1 MKARVRKRAFFII
14 YFCLLQACMGVRIG
28 CQTLALA
35 MAAGGIFTRSAC
47 YFLPGVIPVVVVEEE
62 EEEFLL

>member
-1 MKARVRKRAFFII
+1 
-14 YFCLLQACMGVRIG
+14 MGVRID

-47 YFLPGVIPVVVVEEE
+47 YFLPSVIPVVVVVEEE

>member
-1 MKARVRKRAFFII
+1 
-14 YFCLLQACMGVRIG
+14 MGVHMG

-47 YFLPGVIPVVVVEEE
+47 YFLPGVIPVVVVVVEEEE